1 MLAVKNTVLIIRL
14 DCPLGI
20 QQYWALIP
28 PEAKTGT
35 GTGRKQGEGR
45 READVYSAYQ
55 PSPISHGSSSIAAA
69 AAATGEGIGGG
80 GGGGGGASSVSASFQ
95 YSSWSRGGLNAEATS
110 AERGSVQHMVRSRGA
125 HTLFSR

>member
-55 PSPISHGSSSIAAA
+55 PSPISHGSSSTSVAAA
-69 AAATGEGIGGG
+69 TTGEGI

-95 YSSWSRGGLNAEATS
+95 YSSWSRGGLNAEASS

-125 HTLFSR
+125 HT